1 MEGPLEV
8 VLANWLW
15 QGCAVAL
22 AATVILRGSRRL
34 SATTRYH
41 LWWVTLAVVLVLPAV
56 SFQLPAASLQLA
68 PSSQLPVPSLM
79 RGALK
84 AQSED
89 SGPKALAGS
98 WKPEAGRLLARAGS
112 FALPTLPLWALWQL
126 SLLWLAWVAV
136 SLWRMLGALVFL
148 RHAKHTAHP
157 FPVAREVRL
166 ETWLSLRARGRRA
179 ALAVSDS
186 VRAAAVLGLT
196 SPSIVVAPSVLDAL
210 DDSELDQIVVH
221 EWAHVQR
228 RDDFARLVQRV
239 IVALAGLHPAIWWI
253 DRQLNLERETA
264 CDDWAVNA
272 TGSPR
277 GLAVCLTKLAAL
289 PGRPADVQLLP
300 AALLSSELTTRV
312 VRLLDRRRNTST
324 TRTIGAPMV
333 IAPVLGALALVVASV
348 ELVVTSSDVSETPRA
363 VVPSVSTVV
372 AAAGSPGIDPDE
384 ASPRGRPVTRDAS
397 ESSSEGA
404 RRPAGVQK
412 RTAGRTTAAHDTGG
426 SLKGP
431 ERADAGATST
441 ARQSPQRQEI
451 VLPTE
456 HPVES
461 ELGAD
466 LPAIG
471 MAVAIGGPATTVES
485 GAPRG
490 RQAVAGPTIWGAAA
504 DAGVTVGKGSQKAAV
519 ATAGFFT
526 RLSKSISDVF

>member
-1 MEGPLEV
+1 M
-8 VLANWLW
+8 
-15 QGCAVAL
+15 
-22 AATVILRGSRRL
+22 
-34 SATTRYH
+34 
-41 LWWVTLAVVLVLPAV
+41 
-56 SFQLPAASLQLA
+56 LPAA
-68 PSSQLPVPSLM
+68 
-79 RGALK
+79 
-84 AQSED
+84 
-89 SGPKALAGS
+89 
-98 WKPEAGRLLARAGS
+98 GS
-112 FALPTLPLWALWQL
+112 FVLPTLPLWALSLL
-126 SLLWLAWVAV
+126 SLVWLAWAAA
-136 SLWRMLGALVFL
+136 SLWRTLAALVSL
-148 RHAKHTAHP
+148 RQAKRTTQP
-157 FPVAREVRL
+157 FPAAREVRL

-179 ALAVSDS
+179 ALGVSDS

-228 RDDFARLVQRV
+228 RDDLARLVQRV

-272 TGSPR
+272 TGSPKS
-277 GLAVCLTKLAAL
+277 LAVCLTKLAAL
-289 PGRPADVQLLP
+289 PGRPADAALLP

-348 ELVVTSSDVSETPRA
+348 ELVVTSSPRA
-363 VVPSVSTVV
+363 VVPSVSTSA
-372 AAAGSPGIDPDE
+372 AAAGSPDIDLDA
-384 ASPRGRPVTRDAS
+384 ASPRSRPVTRDAS
-397 ESSSEGA
+397 ESAPEGA

-412 RTAGRTTAAHDTGG
+412 RTVGRTTAAHDTSG
-426 SLKGP
+426 SQRAP
-431 ERADAGATST
+431 ERADTGATST
-441 ARQSPQRQEI
+441 ARQHPQRQEI
-451 VLPTE
+451 VLPAE
-456 HPVES
+456 RPVES

-471 MAVAIGGPATTVES
+471 MAVAIGGPETTVES
-485 GAPRG
+485 GAPNG
-490 RQAVAGPTIWGAAA
+490 RQAVAVPTIWGAAA

-526 RLSKSISDVF
+526 RLSKSISGVF